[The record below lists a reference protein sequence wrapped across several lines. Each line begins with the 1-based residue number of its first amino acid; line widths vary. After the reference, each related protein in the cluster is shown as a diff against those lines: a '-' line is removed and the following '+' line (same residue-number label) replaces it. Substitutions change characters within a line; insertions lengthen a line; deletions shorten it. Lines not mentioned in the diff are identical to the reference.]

1 MIQRQQTLWLLLAAV
16 CSFLSF
22 QFPFYTGDKFEN
34 NITLRAELDAASNFF
49 LIILTAALIIV
60 SAVAIFLYKERK
72 KQLRFTIGGLI
83 LSIIILIFYFLE
95 IKKFVV
101 GSFSLTCLF
110 VFATIIAYVMAARGI
125 WKDEKLVKSLDKL
138 R

>member
-1 MIQRQQTLWLLLAAV
+1 MIQRQQTLWLILAGV

-22 QFPFYTGDKFEN
+22 QFPFYTGDVFEKGMT
-34 NITLRAELDAASNFF
+34 IRAELDAGYKLHLVILTGIN
-49 LIILTAALIIV
+49 IILALV
-60 SAVAIFLYKERK
+60 TIFLFKERK
-72 KQLRFTIGGLI
+72 KQLKFAIAGA
-83 LSIIILIFYFLE
+83 IISLLLVVLYFLE
-95 IKKFVV
+95 VKSFQV

-110 VFATIIAYVMAARGI
+110 VFATLIGYLMAARGI

>member
-72 KQLRFTIGGLI
+72 KQLRFTIGGLV

-110 VFATIIAYVMAARGI
+110 VFVTLIAYVMAARGI